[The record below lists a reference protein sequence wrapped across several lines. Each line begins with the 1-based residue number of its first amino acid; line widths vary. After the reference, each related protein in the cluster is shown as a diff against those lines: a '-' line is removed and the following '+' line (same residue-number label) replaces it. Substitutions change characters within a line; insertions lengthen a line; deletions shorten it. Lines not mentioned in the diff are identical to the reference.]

1 MIAKRSIGEHIFDAA
16 NVLFMLL
23 MVVITLYPF
32 VYVSVASLSDSNQL
46 VSHTGVL
53 LRPLGFTMDA
63 YKAVMNNPNIVTG
76 YMNTILIVVAGTSL
90 NILFSCLGAYV
101 LSRNGV
107 LWNVPIMLLIVFTM
121 FFSGGLIPVYLLVY
135 NTLHLGNTLLALIVP
150 GLISTWNLIVMRTSF
165 RAIPE
170 SLIESAKI
178 DGATDFGVL
187 FRIVIPLSMPV
198 ISVMILFYG
207 VGHWNAW
214 FNAMIYLRDRELFP
228 LQLILREILVLN
240 STETMM
246 TGMPA
251 GGDRHSI
258 GESIKYATIM
268 VATVPIL
275 LVYPFLQ
282 KYFAHGV
289 MVGAIKE

>member
-1 MIAKRSIGEHIFDAA
+1 MTMRKSFAEHLFDIA
-16 NVLFMLL
+16 NTLFMIF

-32 VYVSVASLSDSNQL
+32 LYVAVASLSDSNKL
-46 VSHTGVL
+46 VSHAGIL
-53 LRPLGFTMDA
+53 LAPVGFTLDA
-63 YKAVMNNPNIVTG
+63 YHAVLKNPNILTG
-76 YMNTILIVVAGTSL
+76 YGNTILIVVVGTAL
-90 NILFSCLGAYV
+90 NIFFTSIGAYV
-101 LSRNGV
+101 LSRKQV
-107 LWNVPIMLLIVFTM
+107 MWNTQILLMIVFTM
-121 FFSGGLIPVYLLVY
+121 FFSGGLIPMYLLVY
-135 NTLHLGNTLLALIVP
+135 KTLHLGNTLLALIIP

-165 RAIPE
+165 AAIPE

-187 FRIVIPLSMPV
+187 FRVVLPLSMPV

-207 VGHWNAW
+207 VGHWNSW
-214 FNAMIYLRDRELFP
+214 FGAMIYLRERELYP

-240 STETMM
+240 STDAMM
-246 TGMPA
+246 TNA
-251 GGDRHSI
+251 GDADRFSI